1 MVAGITDWILSL
13 NGWLALAIVFLVP
26 ALEAS
31 AFLGFVFPG
40 EIAVILG
47 GVLAYNG
54 RVALPAVIVA
64 AVAGAIIG
72 DTVGYFVGRRW
83 GRRLLQGTVGRFVR
97 HEHLERAEAYL
108 RERGGKAV
116 FFGRFTAAL
125 RVLIPGMAGMS
136 GL

>member
-64 AVAGAIIG
+64 AEAGGSNG
-72 DTVGYFVGRRW
+72 DTHGDFAGPRRGRR
-83 GRRLLQGTVGRFVR
+83 
-97 HEHLERAEAYL
+97 
-108 RERGGKAV
+108 
-116 FFGRFTAAL
+116 
-125 RVLIPGMAGMS
+125 IPPGDRPPVAPPRPPI
-136 GL
+136 